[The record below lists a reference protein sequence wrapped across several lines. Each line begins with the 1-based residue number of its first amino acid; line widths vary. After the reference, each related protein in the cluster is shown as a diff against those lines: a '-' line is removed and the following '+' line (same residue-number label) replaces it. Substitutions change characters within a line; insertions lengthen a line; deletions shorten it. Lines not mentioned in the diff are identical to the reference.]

1 LHLPDQSVDSAP
13 RYRRVGDLPHE
24 FLGPIILLLITI
36 SIFWKLTLTNHYT
49 WLDHPDIINQVLPW
63 YQFEATEWHQGR
75 FPLWDPHHWG
85 GQSLIG
91 QGQPGVAYPFNW
103 ILFLL
108 PLRDGRIPYF
118 HLHWYFVLLHYMGA
132 LFCYW
137 LCRDLKRSRTASV
150 IAGAAFGLSGYC
162 GAIGWPQMLNG
173 AVWAPLVFLFFLRA
187 MRGQSPWANA
197 ALSGAALG
205 FSFLS
210 GHHQIPIFVSLAVGA
225 AWIYYFIEGEIPR
238 RKIAGMAVLFGVF
251 VVLTSGLQV
260 LPMYEYGKLAL
271 RWVSAQEP
279 VGWDDKVPYYVHRDF
294 SLGPLSILGIVI
306 PGMNSGVDPF
316 IGIVIV
322 SLAFLG
328 VAAAWHEPMVRFF
341 AAIALGGLVFSLG
354 ANAVFHGVIY
364 SLIPMVE
371 KARVPAQAILIFH
384 LGITVLAAYGFDAY
398 RLQAPNW
405 LWARRVVWT
414 LVGIGVTLLIGIL
427 ALKGFA
433 EDPSIRVA
441 LIALLLAA
449 LFYAWRRD
457 RISLRAAGMSLTML
471 MCFEISGVTGYA
483 FRDLRQPGFF
493 VDRMEETSDIARFLS
508 QQPFPVRVE
517 MDRDLI
523 AFNWGD
529 WFGIDAFGGY
539 CGVTRN
545 VIEHQADL
553 AFTDLFAI
561 NYYIGP
567 KPARDGQVEIFQG
580 AGGLKVYRNPSL
592 RPRVWAV
599 HKAVQIFGPKAVTAA
614 LISPNFDPGRQT
626 FLGAAAPQLETCSK
640 PDHVRLIE
648 RNPDRLAI
656 EADLGC
662 RGMVIA
668 GETYGPGWQAS
679 VDGKPARIYEVYSA
693 LRGVV
698 VDAGRHRVEMRYRP
712 KSVLIGAIMT
722 ALGIAGAV
730 VLYILAI

>member
-1 LHLPDQSVDSAP
+1 MTRAHAP
-13 RYRRVGDLPHE
+13 
-24 FLGPIILLLITI
+24 LGPFILFLITI
-36 SIFWKLTLTNHYT
+36 GIFWKLTLSNHYT
-49 WLDHPDIINQVLPW
+49 WLDHPDIVNQVLPW

-108 PLRDGRIPYF
+108 PLRDGRIRFPY
-118 HLHWYFVLLHYMGA
+118 LHWYFVLLHYMGA

-137 LCRDLKRSRTASV
+137 LCRDLKRSRTASI

-210 GHHQIPIFVSLAVGA
+210 GHHQIPTFVSLAVGA
-225 AWIYYFIEGEIPR
+225 AWIYYWIHAEMPR
-238 RKIAGMAVLFGVF
+238 RKIVGMAVVFGVF
-251 VVLTSGLQV
+251 VVLTSGLQII
-260 LPMYEYGKLAL
+260 PMYEYGKLSL

-279 VGWDDKVPYYVHRDF
+279 VGWDDKVPYYVHRNF

-306 PGMNSGVDPF
+306 PGINNGVDPF
-316 IGIVIV
+316 IGIVVV

-328 VAAAWHEPMVRFF
+328 VAAAWHEPIVRFF
-341 AAIALGGLVFSLG
+341 GAIAVGGLVFSLG
-354 ANAVFHGVIY
+354 GNAVFHGVIY

-384 LGITVLAAYGFDAY
+384 LGVTVLAAYGFDAY
-398 RLQAPNW
+398 RHQAPDW
-405 LWARRVVWT
+405 IWARRVVWA
-414 LVGIGVTLLIGIL
+414 LVGIGGTLLAGVL

-433 EDPSIRVA
+433 PDPSSSRAA

-449 LFYAWRRD
+449 LLYAWRRD
-457 RISLRAAGMSLTML
+457 RLSLRAAGVLLTGL
-471 MCFEISGVTGYA
+471 MCFEISGVTGSS
-483 FRDLRQPGFF
+483 FRDLGQPGYF
-493 VDRMEETSDIARFLS
+493 VDRMEETSDIARFLRR
-508 QQPFPVRVE
+508 QPFPVRVE
-517 MDRDLI
+517 LDRDLI

-529 WFGIDAFGGY
+529 WFGIDAFAGY

-545 VIEHQADL
+545 VIEHQADP

-567 KPARDGQVEIFQG
+567 KPSRDGQEEIFQG

-599 HKAVQIFGPKAVTAA
+599 HEAVQVVGPKAVTAA
-614 LISPNFDPGRQT
+614 LISPDVNPARQT
-626 FLGAAAPQLETCSK
+626 FLTAAPPLETCGL
-640 PDHVRLIE
+640 PDHVRLLE
-648 RNPDRLAI
+648 RNPERITI

-668 GETYGPGWQAS
+668 GETYSPGWQAS
-679 VDGKPARIYEVYSA
+679 VDGKPARLYEVYSA

-712 KSVLIGAIMT
+712 KSVFVGAILT
-722 ALGIAGAV
+722 GLGIAGAV

>member
-1 LHLPDQSVDSAP
+1 MKWWTKPGSAFAGP
-13 RYRRVGDLPHE
+13 AVL
-24 FLGPIILLLITI
+24 FLLTIT
-36 SIFWKLTLTNHYT
+36 IFWKLTLTNHYT
-49 WLDHPDIINQVLPW
+49 WLDSPDFVNQVLPW
-63 YQFEATEWHQGR
+63 FQFEATEWHQGR
-75 FPLWDPHHWG
+75 FPLWDPYHWG

-91 QGQPGVAYPFNW
+91 QGQPGAAYPFNW

-108 PLRDGRIPYF
+108 PLRDGRIPFSY
-118 HLHWYFVLLHYMGA
+118 LNWYFVLIHYMGA

-150 IAGAAFGLSGYC
+150 IAGAAFGLSGYL

-187 MRGQSPWANA
+187 MRGHSPWANA

-205 FSFLS
+205 FAFLS
-210 GHHQIPIFVSLAVGA
+210 GHHQIPIFLSLAVGA
-225 AWIYYFIEGEIPR
+225 AWIFYWMKAEMPR
-238 RKIAGMAVLFGVF
+238 RKIIGLAVLFGIF
-251 VVLTSGLQV
+251 VVLTSGLQI
-260 LPMYEYGKLAL
+260 LPIYEYGKLAL
-271 RWVSAQEP
+271 RWVNAAEP
-279 VGWDDKVPYYVHRDF
+279 VGWDDKVPYSVHREF

-306 PGMNSGVDPF
+306 PGINNGFDPF

-341 AAIALGGLVFSLG
+341 GAIAVGGLVFSLG
-354 ANAVFHGVIY
+354 ANAIFHGVIY
-364 SLIPMVE
+364 ALIPMVE

-384 LGITVLAAYGFDAY
+384 LGVAVLAAYGFDAY
-398 RLQAPNW
+398 RHQPQHW
-405 LWARRVVWT
+405 IWARRVVWALAGVGAT
-414 LVGIGVTLLIGIL
+414 LYIGTF

-433 EDPSIRVA
+433 QDPSTRAA

-449 LFYAWRRD
+449 LLYAWRRD
-457 RISLRAAGMSLTML
+457 WLSLRAAGVWLIVL
-471 MCFEISGVTGYA
+471 MCFEISGVTGYY
-483 FRDLRQPGFF
+483 FRDLRRPGYF
-493 VDRMEETSDIARFLS
+493 VDRMEETSDIAQFLRR
-508 QQPFPVRVE
+508 QPFPVRVE

-529 WFGIDAFGGY
+529 WFRIDAFGGY

-545 VIEHQADL
+545 VIEHQSDV

-567 KPARDGQVEIFQG
+567 KPSRDGQVEIFRG

-599 HKAVQIFGPKAVTAA
+599 HEAVQVVGPKAVTATLLSRDFNPA
-614 LISPNFDPGRQT
+614 RQT
-626 FLGAAAPQLETCSK
+626 FLTAPPALETCSR
-640 PDHVRLIE
+640 PDQVRLLE
-648 RNPDRLAI
+648 RNPDHLTI

-668 GETYGPGWQAS
+668 GETYSPGWLAT
-679 VDGKPARIYEVYSA
+679 VDGKPGRIYEVYSA

-712 KSVLIGAIMT
+712 KSVIAGAIMT

-730 VLYILAI
+730 VIFFLAI